1 MLGGRLNARSSS
13 CTFGPAFLG
22 AIRER
27 SNSSISHL
35 TVLSTKTDR
44 PSRDELVRRAQALV
58 PALRTRAEDAERARR
73 CPPETIADYDA
84 QHLLRICQPARY
96 GGYELGWDILCE
108 ISQTLARGCGSQAWV
123 QNIFSDHAQKV
134 ATFPLDAQEEVWGDE
149 PAARIA
155 ASFDPVGTAR
165 SVPGGVVYSGRH
177 AFSSGVDYADWLI
190 CGGHVYDGDAKQ
202 KRCFFLLRRA
212 DVTIIDDW
220 HVVGFAGTG
229 SKSFEARDVFIP
241 AYRILDGSDADEGT
255 GPGSRVHAAPVFR
268 LPRGGITS
276 TGFAAVAVG
285 IAEGFLDEYLRY
297 TKPRK
302 SRGTPVAEL
311 MGTQIGIG
319 SASAEIEGA
328 GLVYLAAARDAMQTL
343 ARGERIT
350 KGQKLRAKRDSAFA
364 AQLCLNAVTRL
375 FNAAGGR
382 ALFTNNAMQ
391 RHYRDLVAA
400 ASHHSIVWDSVTA
413 EYGRF
418 ALES

>member
-1 MLGGRLNARSSS
+1 MQLADDRPAAMGTIGEKQSRKDNPSSM
-13 CTFGPAFLG
+13 
-22 AIRER
+22 
-27 SNSSISHL
+27 
-35 TVLSTKTDR
+35 LSTKTDV
-44 PSRDELVRRAQALV
+44 PSLEELLRCAQALV
-58 PALRTRAEDAERARR
+58 PALRARADDAERERR

-84 QHLLRICQPARY
+84 NHLLRICQPARY

-108 ISQTLARGCGSQAWV
+108 VSQTLARGCGSQAWV
-123 QNIFSDHAQKV
+123 QNIFSDHCQKV
-134 ATFPLDAQEEVWGDE
+134 ATFPLEAQEEVWGE
-149 PAARIA
+149 TPAARIA
-155 ASFDPVGTAR
+155 ASFDPVGKAR
-165 SVPGGVVYSGRH
+165 LDRGGVVYSGRH
-177 AFSSGVDYADWLI
+177 GFSSGVDYADWLI
-190 CGGHVYDGDAKQ
+190 CGGHVYGGDAKQ

-229 SKSFEARDVFIP
+229 SKSFEAKDVFVP

-255 GPGSRVHAAPVFR
+255 GPGSQINTAPVFK

-297 TKPRK
+297 TRPRK

-311 MGTQIGIG
+311 MGTQIGVG
-319 SASAEIEGA
+319 SASAAIEGA
-328 GLVYLAAARDAMQTL
+328 AVIYLTAARDAMRAL
-343 ARGERIT
+343 ERGERIG
-350 KGQKLRAKRDSAFA
+350 KAQKLRAKRDSAFA
-364 AQLCLNAVTRL
+364 AQLCLNAVTGL

-382 ALFTNNAMQ
+382 ALFTKNPMQ
-391 RHYRDLVAA
+391 RQYRDLIAA

-418 ALES
+418 ALDPD